1 LPNPNGPCE
10 RLPWADAECE
20 PSPAAANPTP
30 AATAATVVSTTTR
43 AIHLMGGLLVSGM
56 PPVYQRA

>member
-1 LPNPNGPCE
+1 LLNPSGPCE

-30 AATAATVVSTTTR
+30 AATAATDVSRTTR
-43 AIHLMGGLLVSGM
+43 AIHLMGSLLVSGM
-56 PPVYQRA
+56 APVYQRA